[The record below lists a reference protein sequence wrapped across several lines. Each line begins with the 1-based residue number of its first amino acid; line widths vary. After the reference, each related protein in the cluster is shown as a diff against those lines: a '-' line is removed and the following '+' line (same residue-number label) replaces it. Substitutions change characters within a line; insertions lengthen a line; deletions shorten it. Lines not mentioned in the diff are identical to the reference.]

1 MIMHAIIRT
10 TFALAACAV
19 PALAQPALKEVF
31 RDHFLVGAAL
41 NAAQFTEQDPAQAR
55 LISRHFNAITP
66 ENVLKWE
73 EVHPHPQQYDFTASD
88 RYVAFGEK
96 RGMFIIGHT
105 LIWHNQTP
113 AWVFQ
118 DDRGQPLG
126 REALLARMRE
136 HISTVVGRYRGKI
149 QGWDVVN
156 EALKEDGSLR
166 DSPWRKIIGDDY
178 IQQAFEFAHTADPAA
193 ELYYN
198 DFSLESPPKRQ
209 GAVALVRKLQAA
221 RVPIAGLGTQQHVKL
236 DWPNLQQVDDTL
248 ATFGR
253 LGLKVMVTELDVDVL
268 PAPGKDRSAEVSR
281 RAAATPALNPYR
293 AGLPE
298 AVQQAL
304 ARRYADLFAVY
315 CKHRGTLARVTFW
328 GVTDRDSWLNDWPV
342 PGRTS
347 YPLLFDREGRPKPA
361 FDAVGRTPP
370 GR

>member
-1 MIMHAIIRT
+1 MHAIIRT
-10 TFALAACAV
+10 VLVLAGCAA

-41 NAAQFTEQDPAQAR
+41 NAAQFTERDAAQVR
-55 LISRHFNAITP
+55 LISRHFNSITP

-73 EVHPHPQQYDFTASD
+73 EVHPRPHEYNFAPGD

-96 RGMFIIGHT
+96 RGMFLIGHT
-105 LIWHNQTP
+105 LVWHNQTP

-126 REALLARMRE
+126 RAALLARLRD
-136 HISTVVGRYRGKI
+136 HITTVVGHYRGRIK
-149 QGWDVVN
+149 GWDVVN

-166 DSPWRKIIGDDY
+166 DSPWRRIIGDDY
-178 IQQAFEFAHTADPAA
+178 IQQAFEYAHAADPAA

-198 DFSLESPPKRQ
+198 DFSLENAAKRE

-221 RVPIAGLGTQQHVKL
+221 RVPITGIGTQQHLKL
-236 DWPNLQQVDDTL
+236 NWPSTQQVDDTL
-248 ATFGR
+248 AAFGR

-268 PAPGKDRSAEVSR
+268 PAPNRDRSAEVTR
-281 RAAATPALNPYR
+281 RAAATPALNPYT
-293 AGLPE
+293 AGLPDT
-298 AVQQAL
+298 VQQAL

-315 CKHRGTLARVTFW
+315 RKYRGTLTRVTFW
-328 GVTDRDSWLNDWPV
+328 GVTDRDSWLNNWPV

-347 YPLLFDREGRPKPA
+347 HPLLFDREGKPKPA
-361 FDAVGRTPP
+361 FDAVVGTPP
-370 GR
+370 GP